1 MTTIAFTNTV
11 HPINFSNLSGNEF
24 ERLVF
29 ATFLRMD
36 AWHTLDWYGQTGS
49 DEGRDII
56 GTRDDD
62 YGNTETVVIACANWK
77 SFTSTKGNSDID
89 KIVKG
94 LTDLPH
100 EVIIIAG
107 KSVSGATKVK
117 CQHYAISKGIARAQ
131 VWSGPE
137 FEEQLRFHAS
147 SVLQRFFDG
156 EPLPDEPS
164 KLQSFV
170 QQLDSSTEREAGE
183 LVARLFKRPAF
194 NTPIYSE
201 SSLPAFRRAISDTI
215 GALNTGVWRDRENV
229 IISRIPSR
237 YSFQNPKVQTALGK
251 TVDAL
256 NQLRIV
262 FDNGIRDKRIR
273 PCGCNQKDCPT
284 FMIDPEYCT
293 QLESNRRE
301 ALRHANKALSELGV
315 NSI

>member
-1 MTTIAFTNTV
+1 MSIAFTKTV
-11 HPINFSNLSGNEF
+11 HPIDFSNLSGNEF

-29 ATFLRMD
+29 ATLLRMD

-100 EVIIIAG
+100 EIIIVAG
-107 KSVSGATKVK
+107 ESVSGATKEK
-117 CQHYAISKGIARAQ
+117 CQNHAISKGIAKAQ

-137 FEEQLRFHAS
+137 FEEHLRFHAS

-164 KLQSFV
+164 KLRSFV
-170 QQLDSSTEREAGE
+170 QQLDPSTEREAGE

-194 NTPIYSE
+194 NTPIHSE

-215 GALNTGVWRDRENV
+215 GALNTGVWRDRENA

-237 YSFQNPKVQTALGK
+237 HSFPSAKVQTAFGK
-251 TVDAL
+251 SVDAL
-256 NQLRIV
+256 NLLRMT
-262 FDNGIRDKRIR
+262 FDEGIRKKRIR
-273 PCGCNQKDCPT
+273 PCDCGHDDCPT

-293 QLESNRRE
+293 QLENNRRE
-301 ALRHANKALSELGV
+301 ALRYANEALDELGV
-315 NSI
+315 SRV

>member
-1 MTTIAFTNTV
+1 MAISFTKTV
-11 HPINFSNLSGNEF
+11 HPLDFSNLSGNEF

-29 ATFLRMD
+29 ATLLRMD
-36 AWHTLDWYGQTGS
+36 AWHTLDWFGQTGS

-56 GTRDDD
+56 GTRNDD

-77 SFTSTKGNSDID
+77 SFTSTKGNTDID

-100 EVIIIAG
+100 EVIIVAG
-107 KSVSGATKVK
+107 ESVSGATKEK
-117 CQHYAISKGIARAQ
+117 CQSHAVSKGIAKAQ

-137 FEEQLRFHAS
+137 FEEHLRFHAS
-147 SVLQRFFDG
+147 SVLQRFFEG

-164 KLQSFV
+164 KLRSFV
-170 QQLDSSTEREAGE
+170 LQLDPSTEREAGE

-194 NTPIYSE
+194 NTPIHSE

-215 GALNTGVWRDRENV
+215 GALNTGVWRDRENA

-237 YSFQNPKVQTALGK
+237 HSFPSTKVQTALSK

-256 NQLRIV
+256 NQLRMI
-262 FDNGIRDKRIR
+262 FDDGIRKNRIR
-273 PCGCNQKDCPT
+273 PCGCGHDDCPT

-293 QLESNRRE
+293 QLENNRHAALRFANE
-301 ALRHANKALSELGV
+301 ALIELGV
-315 NSI
+315 SRV